1 MSRNF
6 TPDKILIDQLL
17 LNDTEAFEELYHRHC
32 YPLYNYCNE
41 KLNSP
46 ADARAIVRDIFI
58 GLWEKRQTLPVDF
71 SVSFYLYQQVRKA
84 VVLSVNQKLEE
95 NKDMFTI
102 QTQIIPGFAVINLQ
116 QAKQPVKKSSS
127 EIQYI
132 NSLTP
137 GRTSKNYWW
146 NYNPSGI
153 TLKDIK
159 MMLQKAFNLL

>member
-58 GLWEKRQTLPVDF
+58 GLWEKRLTLPVDF
-71 SVSFYLYQQVRKA
+71 SVSLYLYQEVRKA
-84 VVLSVNQKLEE
+84 VVLCVNQKLEE
-95 NKDMFTI
+95 NKDLLSI
-102 QTQIIPGFAVINLQ
+102 QTQIIPGFAVVNLQ
-116 QAKQPVKKSSS
+116 QAKQPVRKSSS

-137 GRTSKNYWW
+137 GRVHKNHWW
-146 NYNPSGI
+146 NYNPTGI
-153 TLKDIK
+153 TTKAIK
-159 MMLQKAFNLL
+159 HMLQRAFNLL

>member
-58 GLWEKRQTLPVDF
+58 GLWEKRQTLPVV
-71 SVSFYLYQQVRKA
+71 SVP
-84 VVLSVNQKLEE
+84 E
-95 NKDMFTI
+95 
-102 QTQIIPGFAVINLQ
+102 
-116 QAKQPVKKSSS
+116 SS
-127 EIQYI
+127 E
-132 NSLTP
+132 SSGAMCKSKT
-137 GRTSKNYWW
+137 GRK
-146 NYNPSGI
+146 
-153 TLKDIK
+153 
-159 MMLQKAFNLL
+159 